1 MNVRLH
7 TSNDEENTS
16 TNKDEAEGLL
26 FVHVVFI
33 TVINGK
39 ICTIV
44 IIVYG
49 ILGCIDDKALCNTSG
64 APRKFLHSIFNLF
77 ELMNGLRDL
86 CCRLGERPRNV
97 APPVVVECNSD
108 GRFPGFQEHW
118 AFTLGCI
125 NSCDGDDFFTH

>member
-26 FVHVVFI
+26 FVRVVFI

-39 ICTIV
+39 ICAIV
-44 IIVYG
+44 ISVHG

-64 APRKFLHSIFNLF
+64 APRKFLRSIFNLF

-86 CCRLGERPRNV
+86 CRGLGERPRNV
-97 APPVVVECNSD
+97 APAVVVECNSD
-108 GRFPGFQEHW
+108 GGFPGFQERW

-125 NSCDGDDFFTH
+125 DSCNGDDFFTH